1 MSALPAIDSLH
12 RVRIKVNRIRD
23 KNERGKPNS
32 GKVTAHLLLMIN
44 NGNFSI
50 FPMSNKSCT
59 KSSEFHRLVQ
69 SEGWTK
75 VMQAGSL
82 VIYERNGRKVTVP
95 YHGSAEMPKGLENKL
110 RKEMGL

>member
-1 MSALPAIDSLH
+1 MGSPYGRFEHVFAWTCYVMSSF
-12 RVRIKVNRIRD
+12 
-23 KNERGKPNS
+23 
-32 GKVTAHLLLMIN
+32 LM
-44 NGNFSI
+44 
-50 FPMSNKSCT
+50 K
-59 KSSEFHRLVQ
+59 KEDQSSEFHRLVQ

-110 RKEMGL
+110 RKKMGL

>member
-1 MSALPAIDSLH
+1 MEIFQLIFA
-12 RVRIKVNRIRD
+12 
-23 KNERGKPNS
+23 
-32 GKVTAHLLLMIN
+32 N

-50 FPMSNKSCT
+50 FAMSNKSCM

-75 VMQAGSL
+75 VRQAGSH

-110 RKEMGL
+110 RKEVGL